1 MSDVPPV
8 CSDVL
13 SSASSLEPS
22 VDYCVGNQS
31 HLVGRAFVV
40 VTDDEGLAQV
50 AVCRQADRYSEVFVC
65 SSILRGTGVMSAGQK
80 YMQTVCCSKGAC
92 RVAALGVIH

>member
-1 MSDVPPV
+1 VSDVPPV

-50 AVCRQADRYSEVFVC
+50 AVCRQADPILRYLCAVQYSEVLV
-65 SSILRGTGVMSAGQK
+65 
-80 YMQTVCCSKGAC
+80 
-92 RVAALGVIH
+92 